1 MRLPSGRAFAGGQR
15 IMSEAIAGQV
25 PALNIWD
32 DHWDFR
38 PEDCPCDVDFVAW
51 LDAESV
57 RDAAIFHFGTGG
69 HHHVGIECARPER
82 RNNVLAITAAPREHE
97 GFVRLVTERPAVLR
111 FYNALFGDIY
121 LLNER
126 LLPRFDVVTLF
137 HLCEFRSAA
146 NDAYGALSDGEVVRI
161 LGRRLRPGGHMLF
174 FPGSY
179 AWRRANDSAA
189 DVVAEWERA
198 GGVEQVG
205 RFKSLLVYRKRT

>member
-1 MRLPSGRAFAGGQR
+1 MAGV
-15 IMSEAIAGQV
+15 EAGTG
-25 PALNIWD
+25 PTLNFWD

-51 LDAESV
+51 LDEQGI
-57 RDAAIFHFGTGG
+57 REAAIYHFGTGG

-97 GFVRLVTERPAVLR
+97 AFVQLAMRRPDVLR
-111 FYNALFGDIY
+111 FYNAVFGDIY

-126 LLPRFDVVTLF
+126 LLPEFDVVTLF

-146 NDAYGALSDGEVVRI
+146 NDAYGGLTDLDVTRM
-161 LGRRLRPGGHMLF
+161 LTRRLRPGGYMLF
-174 FPGSY
+174 FPGSF
-179 AWRRANDSAA
+179 AWDRANDSAK
-189 DVVAEWERA
+189 DVVAEWERD

-205 RFKSLLVYRKRT
+205 TFGSLLVYRKAGSPILSGSIEPE

>member
-1 MRLPSGRAFAGGQR
+1 
-15 IMSEAIAGQV
+15 MSEALAGAA

-51 LDAESV
+51 LDAQAI

-82 RNNVLAITAAPREHE
+82 ENHVLAITAAPREHE
-97 GFVRLVTERPAVLR
+97 AFVRLAIARPEVLR
-111 FYNALFGDIY
+111 YYTALFGDIY

-146 NDAYGALSDGEVVRI
+146 NDAYGGLSDLEVTR
-161 LGRRLRPGGHMLF
+161 LLTRRLRPGGYMLF
-174 FPGSY
+174 FPGSF
-179 AWRRANDSAA
+179 AWDRQNDSAV
-189 DVVAEWERA
+189 DVVAEWERE
-198 GGVEQVG
+198 GRVEQVG
-205 RFKSLLVYRKRT
+205 RFRSLLVYRC